1 MKRSLGLLFLM
12 GVVKKP
18 CVGDQLCALDFLSV
32 TFCSDSVQK
41 LFCVPVCLSNR
52 LVSNLNNKCTNSAGS
67 ESAVRVMDEA
77 TPGVSVYGK
86 SSCGISRHVD
96 STKSVMFYTSWPT
109 QSHLLK
115 SHNGSHVTFVRRNSP
130 TVVTFRHIYVVM
142 KI

>member
-1 MKRSLGLLFLM
+1 M

-109 QSHLLK
+109 QVTSAEVPQWFTCHICQK
-115 SHNGSHVTFVRRNSP
+115 KFTHSGHV
-130 TVVTFRHIYVVM
+130 
-142 KI
+142 